1 MSSFKRF
8 SAVLWARNIEFWRDR
23 TALLWN
29 LLFPILLVVG
39 FAAAFSGEPKA
50 EFKVG
55 IVVASNQA
63 ERSEVT
69 AIRQTK
75 YVEFVEYQDSGK
87 AQDKVQHHELDLLL
101 EPTSQQYYVN
111 DSSPKGYLVEKIVL
125 QQWPSLSRQVLTGQA
140 IRYVDFVVPGIIGM
154 NMMFSCLFG
163 LGYVLV
169 RYRKNSVLK
178 RLQVTPLSAF
188 EFLTAQVTSRLL
200 IVVAIASF
208 LFTACHFLVGFV
220 MRGSLG
226 LLLLTAILGALAM
239 ISLALLIVSR
249 VLSEEFAGGMLNLA
263 TWPMMLLSGVWFSL
277 EGAAPGVQMFANLLP
292 LTHLVGAARAIMLD
306 GASFVEVQHHL
317 FVLVGMTVS
326 FLLLATY
333 WFRWQGDGR

>member
-1 MSSFKRF
+1 MMRFQRFK
-8 SAVLWARNIEFWRDR
+8 AVLWARNIEFWRDR

-39 FAAAFSGEPKA
+39 FAAAFSGDPKA

-55 IVVASNQA
+55 VMESAAPIDQL
-63 ERSEVT
+63 T
-69 AIRQTK
+69 AIKHTK
-75 YVEFVEYQDSGK
+75 YIEFVSYQDMGK
-87 AQDKVQHHELDLLL
+87 AQDKVRHHELDLLL
-101 EPTSQQYYVN
+101 DPVNAEYYVN

-125 QQWPSLSRQVLTGQA
+125 QQWPALTKHTVSGQA

-178 RLQVTPLSAF
+178 RLQATPLSAF
-188 EFLTAQVTSRLL
+188 EFLTAQVVSRLL
-200 IVVAIASF
+200 IVLGIASF

-226 LLLLTAILGALAM
+226 LLLLTAVLGALAM

-249 VLSEEFAGGMLNLA
+249 VRSEEFAGGMLNLT

-277 EGAAPGVQMFANLLP
+277 EGAAPSVQLFANVLP

-306 GASFVEVQHHL
+306 GAGFAEVQTHL
-317 FVLVGMTVS
+317 LVLTGMTVS

>member
-1 MSSFKRF
+1 MISFQRF
-8 SAVLWARNIEFWRDR
+8 KAVLWARNIEFWRDR

-39 FAAAFSGEPKA
+39 FAAAFSGDPKA

-55 IVVASNQA
+55 VMESSMPI
-63 ERSEVT
+63 EELT
-69 AIRQTK
+69 AIEQTK
-75 YVEFVEYQDSGK
+75 YVEFVRYQDINK
-87 AQDKVQHHELDLLL
+87 AQDKVRHHELDLLL
-101 EPTSQQYYVN
+101 DPMNAEYYVN
-111 DSSPKGYLVEKIVL
+111 DSSPKGYLVEKILL
-125 QQWPSLSRQVLTGQA
+125 QQWPALTKHTVSGQA

-178 RLQVTPLSAF
+178 RLQATPLSAF
-188 EFLTAQVTSRLL
+188 EFLTAQVVSRLL
-200 IVVAIASF
+200 IVLCIASF
-208 LFTACHFLVGFV
+208 LFTACYFLVGFV

-226 LLLLTAILGALAM
+226 LLLLTAVLGALAM

-249 VLSEEFAGGMLNLA
+249 VRSEEFAGGMLNLT

-277 EGAAPGVQMFANLLP
+277 EGAAPAVQQFANLLP

-306 GASFVEVQHHL
+306 GAGFADVQQHL
-317 FVLVGMTVS
+317 LVLVSMTVG